1 MFSAKLGEDAEQIG
15 LGFISRW
22 MPGGGHP
29 KGHLICN
36 SSLGATSLLHCIL
49 PYFFWNVPLAATFIL
64 QHSVLRKA
72 LQRSFGSWGRR
83 IYSFTSAVALHLFM
97 RNYQDLDVSGLS
109 LDLSSL
115 GISNYRHCLAS
126 TAVIL
131 VSFAYF
137 VGHERGSWFKTILLG
152 ERDAKT
158 KACPVNMDVVTGMG
172 ICVYRELGW
181 VGFLLFS
188 GLSSI
193 PCRITLGDVIM
204 RLCAGIY
211 MRTMSVHFQHFAH
224 HYRGHWSARAFI
236 TAAAAAATAGQGF
249 WKSMQFWQLLC
260 LALGT
265 TVMLVLFDVD
275 RLDFR
280 APKGLGR

>member
-97 RNYQDLDVSGLS
+97 RNYQDS
-109 LDLSSL
+109 LKMLLLLHSCQVLYSTSHPSSFPSL
-115 GISNYRHCLAS
+115 QLLWFLTSFSSSHNIPKPTNGSPMPGTLHAFDPWPYTLEPESTNHSFLEPTPLRQTSSTPES
-126 TAVIL
+126 TAL
-131 VSFAYF
+131 K
-137 VGHERGSWFKTILLG
+137 H
-152 ERDAKT
+152 
-158 KACPVNMDVVTGMG
+158 
-172 ICVYRELGW
+172 
-181 VGFLLFS
+181 
-188 GLSSI
+188 
-193 PCRITLGDVIM
+193 
-204 RLCAGIY
+204 
-211 MRTMSVHFQHFAH
+211 
-224 HYRGHWSARAFI
+224 
-236 TAAAAAATAGQGF
+236 
-249 WKSMQFWQLLC
+249 
-260 LALGT
+260 
-265 TVMLVLFDVD
+265 
-275 RLDFR
+275 
-280 APKGLGR
+280 